1 MVKTWLKPS
10 RSGLGHVRYGTAE
23 SLISLLVREQKLAQA
38 CQYIF
43 SEKVNKRLF
52 VDVVAHHC
60 LAHNQFHELQ
70 KVILDFDPSLRTVHD
85 YLSSVKEFLRDRRAL
100 DLLYSYEVFTKNY
113 VKAGTLAIQLFL
125 QSMTWDARVG
135 HLSNALAHLFSA
147 QKLRKRE
154 QEEEEEPQ
162 MEEISRTLDTVR
174 LQLEVCEAMPCMPSQ
189 AVLFTDTPA
198 QCEVAE
204 LLMVQGRQG

>member
-1 MVKTWLKPS
+1 M
-10 RSGLGHVRYGTAE
+10 
-23 SLISLLVREQKLAQA
+23 LVRERKLAQA

-100 DLLYSYEVFTKNY
+100 DLLYSYEVFTRSY

-125 QSMTWDARVG
+125 QSSTWDARVG
-135 HLSNALAHLFSA
+135 HLANALAHFNRHKGL
-147 QKLRKRE
+147 KRE
-154 QEEEEEPQ
+154 PLEEEEPPL
-162 MEEISRTLDTVR
+162 EEMNRTLDTVR
-174 LQLEVCEAMPCMPSQ
+174 LQLEVCEAMPSMPTQ
-189 AVLFTDTPA
+189 AVLFTDMGA

-204 LLMVQGRQG
+204 LLMVQGSSAF